1 MESGHCP
8 LSWPALLQDRWQWPR
23 SPPGGSRHSPG
34 PGPGPSPSPSPEEQG
49 DPGPG
54 VQGYSVLS
62 SLVGPACIFLRPSI
76 AATQLVCT
84 VTACLPP
91 THHPCSLLLPLFE
104 SGERTQWG
112 SQSKGTQIRGGGG
125 QRGEKETRDQTQGR
139 PCETHQERE
148 KGGQSVTQRKGSD
161 GHQGGEQGGGRAPGE
176 GCRETKRDLQRC

>member
-112 SQSKGTQIRGGGG
+112 FRAKAHRYGATGGS
-125 QRGEKETRDQTQGR
+125 EGR
-139 PCETHQERE
+139 KRHGIKHRE
-148 KGGQSVTQRKGSD
+148 DPVKHTRKG
-161 GHQGGEQGGGRAPGE
+161 R
-176 GCRETKRDLQRC
+176 KRDRV